1 MSLRTSFISYFLT
14 SARSASVI
22 KGGVAIERVGVG
34 IERLVVVAG
43 SVDNKDRRTGLRCT
57 CGVRAVTGVGI
68 DSPPVL
74 VVARDVTIA
83 SRWSMRASVDAV
95 VASSLAAVAAVD
107 ADMVLNNSIMS
118 SVVDEVSIGNGDSGG
133 NCSEELRSTG

>member
-1 MSLRTSFISYFLT
+1 MSLRTYFISYFLI
-14 SARSASVI
+14 SASSASVVE
-22 KGGVAIERVGVG
+22 GGVAIERDGVG

-74 VVARDVTIA
+74 VVAKDVTIA

-118 SVVDEVSIGNGDSGG
+118 SVVDEVAIGDGDSGG
-133 NCSEELRSTG
+133 NCSELLRSTR

>member
-22 KGGVAIERVGVG
+22 GGGVISGVDVG

-74 VVARDVTIA
+74 VVARDVAIA
-83 SRWSMRASVDAV
+83 SRWPMRASVDAV

-107 ADMVLNNSIMS
+107 AEMDLNNSIMS
-118 SVVDEVSIGNGDSGG
+118 SFVDEVAIGDGESGG
-133 NCSEELRSTG
+133 NCSVLWRSTW